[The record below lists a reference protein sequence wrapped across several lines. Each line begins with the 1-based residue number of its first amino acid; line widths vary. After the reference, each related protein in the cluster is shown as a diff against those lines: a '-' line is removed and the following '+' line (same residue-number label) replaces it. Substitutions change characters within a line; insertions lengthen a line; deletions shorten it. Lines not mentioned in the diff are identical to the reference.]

1 MSSKY
6 ASFHLSPQGPGDA
19 RPTALQIIKDEGL
32 EDKLSDKVVL
42 ITGCSSGLGV
52 ETASALLVT
61 GATLYLA
68 VRNPDKAK
76 AALGDMS
83 QKDRVHLLTLD
94 LNDLTS
100 VRACAADFATKS
112 KILNILIN
120 NAGVMATPEGKT
132 SDGFETQFGTNYVA
146 HFLFFQLLKP
156 ILVASSTP
164 EFPSRLVNVSSS
176 LHRACEVQFDNFN
189 WTGNYDPWKA
199 YGQSKTAL
207 VWMANEVERRYGSQN
222 LHAFSLHPGGIL
234 SGLQQHV
241 PDELKEAWGR
251 NEALA
256 KHWKSAEQGAATTVW
271 AAVSKDLE
279 GRGGKYLEDCQII
292 GAWDPATGDVGSG
305 YAMWA
310 YDQEKAERLW
320 SLGLKLAG
328 LPEAE

>member
-6 ASFHLSPQGPGDA
+6 ASSHVSPQGPGDA

-32 EDKLSDKVVL
+32 KGKLSDKVVL

-52 ETASALLVT
+52 ETARALLGT

-68 VRNPDKAK
+68 VRIPAKAR
-76 AALGDMS
+76 AALGVMS
-83 QKDRVHLLTLD
+83 QNDRVHLLTLD
-94 LNDLTS
+94 LNDLSS

-112 KILNILIN
+112 KTLNILIN

-132 SDGFETQFGTNYVA
+132 TDGFETQFGTNYLA
-146 HFLFFQLLKP
+146 HFLLFQLLNP
-156 ILVASSTP
+156 ILLASSTP

-176 LHRACEVQFDNFN
+176 MHRACEVQFDNLN
-189 WTGNYDPWKA
+189 WTGNYDPWMA

-207 VWMANEVERRYGSQN
+207 VWMANEVERRYGSKG

-241 PDELKEAWGR
+241 PDELKAAWGK
-251 NEALA
+251 NETFA

-279 GRGGKYLEDCQII
+279 GQGGKYLEDCQII
-292 GAWDPATGDVGSG
+292 GAWDLATGEIGPG
-305 YAMWA
+305 YATWA
-310 YDQEKAERLW
+310 YDQEKAEKLW
-320 SLGLKLAG
+320 PLGLKLVG
-328 LPEAE
+328 LSDAA